1 MSPATQP
8 AASTLSIPVAPG
20 WAGVAAG
27 EIRAVGLM
35 VRRELLAAGLLM
47 AAVTV
52 IAVTLWLSGNGG
64 TDLNLVDMAF
74 PAILLGVFAP
84 MAVWKDEAPARRGY
98 FWSMPVARGRYTLVR
113 VSAGWAWLMALVAA
127 YLAWA
132 AGATLL
138 TGGEFLV
145 GGEWAQ
151 VEIRAELPPEQR
163 IVPMSLG
170 ENPWMWLVPFAGATA
185 LYLAGSIVVVLSD
198 HPWRWY
204 AAFAVLSFVLLEV
217 AVGARIRWLMEVLAA
232 VVVGRFGLVTL
243 LTGMPS
249 AEAWAPTALLWTA
262 LALAGLLVAS
272 TRYREP

>member
-1 MSPATQP
+1 MSTATHAAPA
-8 AASTLSIPVAPG
+8 LAPTPG
-20 WAGVAAG
+20 TPRWPRVAAE

-35 VRRELLAAGLLM
+35 VQRELLVAGLLM

-52 IAVTLWLSGNGG
+52 VALAVRLSGNGG

-74 PAILLGVFAP
+74 PAILLGIFAP
-84 MAVWKDEAPARRGY
+84 MAVWKDEAPARRAY
-98 FWSMPVARGRYTLVR
+98 FWSMPLDRGGYTLVR
-113 VSAGWAWLMALVAA
+113 VFAGWSWLMLLVAA

-132 AGATLL
+132 AGTTLL

-163 IVPMSLG
+163 IVPMSLAG
-170 ENPWMWLVPFAGATA
+170 NPWMWLVPFAGATA
-185 LYLAGSIVVVLSD
+185 LYVVGSIVIVLSD

-204 AAFAVLSFVLLEV
+204 AGFAVVSFVLLEL
-217 AVGARIRWLMEVLAA
+217 AMAARIRWLMEVLAA

-262 LALAGLLVAS
+262 LALAGLLVAAH
-272 TRYREP
+272 RHREP